1 MKNEIRTMEE
11 KMKLN
16 PNEIMEN
23 GLTREQNEK
32 ITKDGENFTGLVSLI
47 CGGIAVYCLIQSMS
61 ALSGM

>member
-16 PNEIMEN
+16 PKEIMEN

-32 ITKDGENFTGLVSLI
+32 ITKDGEAFSGMISLI
-47 CGGIAVYCLIQSMS
+47 CGGIGVWCLIQAM
-61 ALSGM
+61 GNM

>member
-47 CGGIAVYCLIQSMS
+47 CGGIAVYCIIQSMS